1 METAP
6 VTTETPAAPA
16 ADQPAAAPTLAEVKA
31 ARRAAKAAPAAAKT
45 TEPAPGVETGDAK
58 PKPAA
63 SAPAP
68 KPAEPPPAK
77 PAEPVKIDMDEKSL
91 SQFTQLSKDVRETK
105 EKLKA
110 AEAKLA
116 EFANFEKARGLAKD
130 GKHYDAARAAGIDV
144 DAALAELLQANPGQQ
159 ASPEL
164 VALKREIDALKAK
177 GDETEKAQA
186 AAKAAEAEAAIK
198 NDRAIA
204 GKFVTDSAT
213 KYAHLAK
220 APELVDAAFNDFRQS
235 REKLEKDT
243 GAPMPGDEQAK
254 LLLAALDVHEEK
266 WAKVFGVAKTETP
279 AAGLDAS
286 VRASA
291 QPAVKQP
298 ERMTFAQVKAA
309 RRAAMGRK

>member
-1 METAP
+1 META

-31 ARRAAKAAPAAAKT
+31 ARRAPKAAAPKT
-45 TEPAPGVETGDAK
+45 DNTLPAPGVDTGDAK

-63 SAPAP
+63 AAPAP
-68 KPAEPPPAK
+68 KPVEPPAK
-77 PAEPVKIDMDEKSL
+77 PAEAVKIDMDEKSL

-164 VALKREIDALKAK
+164 LTLKKEIEALKAK
-177 GDETEKAQA
+177 GDEAEKAHA
-186 AAKAAEAEAAIK
+186 AAKAAEAEASLK
-198 NDRAIA
+198 NDRTVT
-204 GKFVTDSAT
+204 GKVVADSAA
-213 KYAHLAK
+213 KYPHLAK
-220 APELVDAAFNDFRQS
+220 APELVDAAFKDFTDS
-235 REKLEKDT
+235 RSKLEKEN
-243 GAPMPGDEQAK
+243 GSPLPGDEQAK

-266 WAKVFGVAKTETP
+266 WAKVFGTKPAETP

-286 VRASA
+286 VRAA
-291 QPAVKQP
+291 PTPAAKQP

-309 RRAAMGRK
+309 RRAAMKR